1 MKVLHLACATA
12 ALVLA
17 GQAFAQTSPA
27 SSCSAN
33 AAAHRMAVSED
44 KDIVQT
50 AAANGNFGT
59 LLAAAK
65 AAGLVDALKADG
77 PLTVFAPTDEA
88 FARLPKGTVEELL
101 KPENK
106 AKLTSIL
113 TYHVVAGKLGA
124 AVVTK
129 TSGAMTLQGQR
140 LSFKVSGDQ
149 VMVDGATV
157 SKADVMAKNGV
168 IHVIDHVLMPTDKSI
183 VDVAAGAG
191 TFATL
196 IAAAKAAGLAETL
209 ATGGP
214 FTVFAPNDEAFAKLP
229 KGTVEGLL
237 KPENKEKLA
246 SILKLHVV
254 AGRVDSI
261 AAASVKEATSLSGG
275 KLAIVASD
283 GGLTV
288 GGAKVVAADI
298 NASNGLIHVIDT
310 VILPK

>member
-1 MKVLHLACATA
+1 MKVLSLACAA
-12 ALVLA
+12 AVLVIT
-17 GQAFAQTSPA
+17 GQTFGQTSGS
-27 SSCSAN
+27 SSC
-33 AAAHRMAVSED
+33 AAGAAMAKAED

-50 AAANGNFGT
+50 AAAAGQFGT

-88 FARLPKGTVEELL
+88 FAKLPKGTVEELL

-124 AVVTK
+124 AEVTK

-140 LSFKVSGDQ
+140 LSFKLSGDQ
-149 VMVDGATV
+149 VMIDGATV
-157 SKADVMAKNGV
+157 AKADVMAKNGV
-168 IHVIDHVLMPTDKSI
+168 IHVINQVLMPTDKSI
-183 VDVAAGAG
+183 VDVAVGAG
-191 TFATL
+191 KFATL

-214 FTVFAPNDEAFAKLP
+214 FTVFAPTDEAFAKLP
-229 KGTVEGLL
+229 AGTVEGLL
-237 KPENKEKLA
+237 KPENKDKLA
-246 SILKLHVV
+246 GILKLHVL

-261 AAASVKEATSLSGG
+261 GAASVKEATNLQGT
-275 KLAIVASD
+275 KLAIVS
-283 GGLTV
+283 GHEGLTV

-298 NASNGLIHVIDT
+298 NASNGLIHVIDS